1 MATKNSGLG
10 RKPTTK
16 AAAKDDFVKGT
27 SSSSENKS
35 RLTVQMPTELHRKL
49 KAKCAMDG
57 TKLNV
62 VVNNLVEQYL
72 R

>member
-1 MATKNSGLG
+1 MAKTAGLSV
-10 RKPTTK
+10 KPTKK
-16 AAAKDDFVKGT
+16 AAAQDDFVKGT
-27 SSSSENKS
+27 SSSSGDTS
-35 RLTVQMPTELHRKL
+35 RLTVEIPAETHRRL

-62 VVNNLVEQYL
+62 VVNSLVEQYL

>member
-1 MATKNSGLG
+1 MAKDIAWST
-10 RKPTTK
+10 KPTKK
-16 AAAKDDFVKGT
+16 AAAQDDFVKGT
-27 SSSSENKS
+27 SSSSGDTS
-35 RLTVQMPTELHRKL
+35 RLTVEIPAETHRRL

-62 VVNNLVEQYL
+62 VVNSLVERYL

>member
-1 MATKNSGLG
+1 MAKTTGLG
-10 RKPTTK
+10 VKPTKK
-16 AAAKDDFVKGT
+16 AAAQDDFVKSGSP
-27 SSSSENKS
+27 SSDDKS
-35 RLTVQMPTELHRKL
+35 RLTVEIPSEMHRQL

-62 VVNNLVEQYL
+62 VVTDLVEQYL